1 MAQEAT
7 HSSRKSTRGTVLNLD
22 DHRARLTNSALQEA
36 SANGAQVSLRRVVFD
51 ADFRKSE
58 ETLFNMFAKENPK
71 IRLRD
76 GECILFLSKTKHLM
90 YFVFGRTTIAN
101 RNGGNAE
108 ILRTAK
114 YRIKHGSFNPLMIAD
129 YAAEKGLELKGL
141 KKFRDHYSQAVMMR
155 AFDILNG
162 K

>member
-90 YFVFGRTTIAN
+90 YFVFGRTT
-101 RNGGNAE
+101 NAE